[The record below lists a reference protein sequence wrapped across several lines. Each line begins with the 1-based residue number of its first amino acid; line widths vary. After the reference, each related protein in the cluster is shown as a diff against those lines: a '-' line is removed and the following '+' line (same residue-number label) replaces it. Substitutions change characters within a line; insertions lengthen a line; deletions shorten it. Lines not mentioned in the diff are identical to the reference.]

1 MNISIISAGAGSGKT
16 YRLTQDMA
24 RYLNPKNGYAVRA
37 EGIFATTFTNKAAA
51 ELQDRVRVKLLEDGL
66 TEQADALGSAM
77 IGTVHSLGVKLLRRF
92 AFEAGVSPKADILD
106 EGDKHTFF
114 NQALSSMLT
123 ADTTNTLNQLAERLS
138 LEDDWRTQVQTLCDA
153 ARSNNF
159 TIDDLSQS
167 CQKSLDS
174 FLNFL
179 PKKSEKTAAELDE
192 KLQKTIQTTIAL
204 LADNDADSTKSTADA
219 MTDLKKILVS
229 ARSRKINWSEWAKI
243 GKLKTGKKSEDLMLE
258 LQETVAL
265 VESHP
270 SFQQDIIDFT
280 TQIFDLAK
288 AAINEYQRFKAERGL
303 IDYTD
308 MEVSILALL
317 KNDTVCEVLRSE
329 LDLLL
334 VDEFQD
340 TNPIQL
346 AIFLKLSELAKIAV
360 WVGDPKQS
368 IYGFRGSD
376 PKLMEAVMVY
386 LGGVLPE
393 NILGNSWRS
402 RADLVNATNA
412 LFCKALV
419 DMPNEQIALE
429 PVRRKSPND
438 CVQTYHQHDHISMES
453 GIWHWHF
460 KCEETK
466 GQHPSGW
473 LAECVADRISATLQS
488 GLSVAA
494 GSGKVRP
501 IIPSDIAV
509 LCRKNLECQQVAE
522 ALENQ
527 GIRSAIARVG
537 LLETPEI
544 KLVLACLKYILQRYD
559 TVSVAEMMRLG
570 MAFDIEEI
578 IEHRLDFLAKQDD
591 GINETAWAADFD
603 FMKKLAELRK
613 KATELSSYEI
623 LNIVLE
629 ELDLRRIVAAWG
641 NTAQRLNN
649 IDALRKLVVEY
660 EASCNRLQTAASL
673 GGALLYL
680 SSLAQAKRD
689 EQGLGDSTNAVQILT
704 YHASKGLEWAMTVC
718 MSLEINLRDKIWGVN
733 IVSEREKFDIKDPL
747 GGRWLRYWQN
757 PYGKQIGK
765 TALENAINTSAEKAE
780 ATAQALA
787 EDARLLYVGLTR
799 ARDYL
804 VLPTREKKATNWLNR
819 VWHAGNEDL
828 PTLSINDGFTP
839 FEWNGELIAQR
850 LEVHTLPKNF
860 GSVMPPLDSILF
872 RAPRAGKVLHDN
884 FMVDV
889 SKSLP
894 KKPQIQNKIRISESI
909 LLPDKID
916 HELFAQ
922 AAYYFLQFDNLNYKK
937 EIRTATASRLL
948 EPIFDDL
955 DELEKFTSDLMRQ
968 SEYFYTSI
976 NTIEKNRIFQKNV
989 PVHDLIGNQRCYEG
1003 KIDVLAQAKKTT
1015 AIIKHS
1021 LTTNLSESHINS
1033 VTESHATELYF
1044 QRSAVA
1050 AIHNRSLQ
1058 EVQLFVY
1065 FPIAGLLVE
1074 LR

>member
-24 RYLNPKNGYAVRA
+24 RYLNPKNGYEVRA

-92 AFEAGVSPKADILD
+92 AFEAGVSPKADILAED
-106 EGDKHTFF
+106 DKRTFF

-123 ADTTNTLNQLAERLS
+123 TEIIGQINQLAERLS
-138 LEDDWRTQVQTLCDA
+138 IEEDWRTHVQTLCDA

-159 TIDDLSQS
+159 TIDDLTDS

-174 FLNFL
+174 FMEFL
-179 PKKSEKTAAELDE
+179 PEKSKKTGAEIDK
-192 KLQKTIQTTIAL
+192 KLLETIKTTIDTL
-204 LADNDADSTKSTADA
+204 SDNDADSTKATADVVNE
-219 MTDLKKILVS
+219 LRKILFD
-229 ARSRKINWSEWAKI
+229 ARSRPLNWSEWAKI
-243 GKLKTGKKSEDLMLE
+243 SKLKVGKKSDDLMLP
-258 LQETVAL
+258 LQEVANL

-270 SFQQDIIDFT
+270 DFQQNIIDFT
-280 TQIFDLAK
+280 NHIFNLAK
-288 AAINEYQRFKAERGL
+288 AAISEYQRFKTERGL

-317 KNDTVCEVLRSE
+317 KNNTVCEVLRDE

-346 AIFLKLSELAKIAV
+346 AIFLKLSEFAKIAV

-376 PKLMEAVMVY
+376 PQLMEAVMVY

-412 LFCKALV
+412 IFCKALV
-419 DMPNEQIALE
+419 DLPNEQIALD
-429 PVRRKSPND
+429 PVRRKSPQD
-438 CVQTYHQHDHISMES
+438 CAKPYHQHDHLHLEG

-460 KCEETK
+460 KCEEAK
-466 GQHPSGW
+466 GQHPPGW
-473 LAECVADRISATLQS
+473 LANCVADRIRATLQ
-488 GLSVAA
+488 GEIKVAA
-494 GSGKVRP
+494 GSGKARN

-509 LCRKNLECQQVAE
+509 LCRTNSECQQVAE
-522 ALENQ
+522 ALEKQ

-544 KLVLACLKYILQRYD
+544 KLVLACLKYILQRHD

-570 MAFDIEEI
+570 MAFNIEQI
-578 IEHRLDFLAKQDD
+578 IEHRLDFLDKQDD
-591 GINETAWAADFD
+591 GTNESAWAADFD

-641 NTAQRLNN
+641 NTSQRLNN
-649 IDALRKLVVEY
+649 VDALRKIVVEY
-660 EASCNRLQTAASL
+660 ESSCNRLQTAASL

-680 SSLAQAKRD
+680 SGLANDKRD
-689 EQGLGDSTNAVQILT
+689 AQGLGDSANAVQILT

-718 MSLEINLRDKIWGVN
+718 MNLEIGLRDKIWGVN
-733 IVSEREKFDIKDPL
+733 IVNEREIFDIKDPL

-757 PYGKQIGK
+757 PYGQQIGK
-765 TALENAINTSAEKAE
+765 TQLENAIGVSPAKEL

-804 VLPTREKKATNWLNR
+804 VLPTREKKPTKWLNR
-819 VWHAGNEDL
+819 VWHNGKEEL

-839 FEWNGELIAQR
+839 FEWNNEQIAQR
-850 LEVHTLPKNF
+850 LEVHTLPKTF
-860 GSVMPPLDSILF
+860 GAIEPPIDHILF
-872 RAPRAGKVLHDN
+872 RAPRAGKVFHDN

-894 KKPQIQNKIRISESI
+894 KKPQIQNKIRIAESI
-909 LLPDKID
+909 LLPDEID

-937 EIRTATASRLL
+937 ETRTTTASLL
-948 EPIFDDL
+948 LAPIFDDL
-955 DELEKFTSDLMRQ
+955 DELEKFTGELMRQ
-968 SEYFYTSI
+968 SECFYISI
-976 NTIEKNRIFQKNV
+976 NAIEKNRICEKNV
-989 PVHDLIGNQRCYEG
+989 PVHDLVGNMRCYNG
-1003 KIDVLAQAKKTT
+1003 IIDVLATAPKTT

-1033 VTESHATELYF
+1033 VAESHATELYF

-1050 AIHNRSLQ
+1050 AMHNRSLQ
-1058 EVQLFVY
+1058 EVQIFVY